1 MAQFMLSVW
10 HDELFVPDFE
20 SEDFHRIGPKVDA
33 WNERAIADGIFV
45 FAGGLQA
52 PSSATVVRAS
62 ADGALSM
69 TDGPFAETKEMLGG
83 FWVIDVPDFDTALAW
98 AKTATVA
105 CEQPIEVRPFH
116 VGG

>member
-10 HDELFVPDFE
+10 HDELFEPDFT
-20 SEDFHRIGPKVDA
+20 SEEFQRIGPKVDD
-33 WNERAIADGIFV
+33 WNTRAIDAGIFV

-52 PSSATVVRAS
+52 PASATVVRATPS
-62 ADGALSM
+62 GEVSM

-83 FWVIDVPDFDTALAW
+83 FWVIDVPDFDTALSW